1 MRRNTKI
8 LLVFV
13 IIWLMV
19 IVYFKVVFDRGEE
32 ENKALKL
39 KEEAIEEIK
48 KTRGK
53 ELTNEDPSLDTR
65 LSWQYF
71 DEKNYVDKKKV
82 QPGQDAYAKNKFN
95 QVASDNI
102 KSNRDVPDTRNWRCK
117 DVKVHDNLPATSVII
132 TFHNEARSTLL
143 RTIVSVLN
151 RSPDHLIKEIIL
163 VDDYSDDASDGQELA
178 KIQKVKVLRN
188 ERREGLMRSRVKGA
202 DVATGPVLTFLD
214 SHCECNTGWLEPL
227 LQRIAEDRHN
237 VVSPIIDVINMDNFQ
252 YIGASS
258 ELRGGKKREMEKS
271 ERLFG
276 FVCIF
281 PLLILES

>member
-53 ELTNEDPSLDTR
+53 DLTNEDPSLDTR

-102 KSNRDVPDTRNWRCK
+102 KSNRDVPDTRNWR
-117 DVKVHDNLPATSVII
+117 
-132 TFHNEARSTLL
+132 
-143 RTIVSVLN
+143 
-151 RSPDHLIKEIIL
+151 
-163 VDDYSDDASDGQELA
+163 
-178 KIQKVKVLRN
+178 
-188 ERREGLMRSRVKGA
+188 
-202 DVATGPVLTFLD
+202 
-214 SHCECNTGWLEPL
+214 
-227 LQRIAEDRHN
+227 
-237 VVSPIIDVINMDNFQ
+237 
-252 YIGASS
+252 
-258 ELRGGKKREMEKS
+258 
-271 ERLFG
+271 
-276 FVCIF
+276 
-281 PLLILES
+281 